1 MYIIYYID
9 RILSYKVY
17 YLIKNMKKLIALSL
31 SLAPL
36 SAFAQTTI
44 TNVEGIFTKFTTL
57 GNAFVTILISLSVI
71 WIIIN
76 VFRYLIAGSEEDR
89 KKGGMSILYGVVALF
104 VILSIWGLVAILKT
118 SFGTGQNTAPVQQFP
133 AVINPNIAR

>member
-1 MYIIYYID
+1 
-9 RILSYKVY
+9 
-17 YLIKNMKKLIALSL
+17 MKKIIAFSL
-31 SLAPL
+31 ALAPL

-71 WIIIN
+71 WIIVNI
-76 VFRYLIAGSEEDR
+76 FRYLIAGSEDDR
-89 KKGGMSILYGVVALF
+89 KKGGMSILYGVIALF
-104 VILSIWGLVAILKT
+104 VILSIWGLVAILKN

-133 AVINPNIAR
+133 SVVNPNIAR